1 MASAEPPDAAAA
13 AGAGDAVTAGP
24 GAPLPSG
31 VHEDGPFITAV
42 RNGAGPVVVNDPP
55 NMDRARQLHAQL
67 SGVVTTLNDKVRSNR
82 DRQLTTT
89 TYSRPTPFSPQ
100 MSSVLKKQ
108 ETEFLRAY
116 RAHMYSV
123 QKELAQLRAKAD
135 DAAVQLAKNERIRQL
150 EAERDWYR
158 TEALR
163 LDQFCT
169 GLKADVESMVR
180 FVTLGCN

>member
-1 MASAEPPDAAAA
+1 MAYS
-13 AGAGDAVTAGP
+13 
-24 GAPLPSG
+24 PLSIRVLHPR
-31 VHEDGPFITAV
+31 PF
-42 RNGAGPVVVNDPP
+42 
-55 NMDRARQLHAQL
+55 LL
-67 SGVVTTLNDKVRSNR
+67 
-82 DRQLTTT
+82 
-89 TYSRPTPFSPQ
+89 Q

-180 FVTLGCN
+180 LVTPGRNVSPPYFRPAMQPRSETGCRLSRTTVTG